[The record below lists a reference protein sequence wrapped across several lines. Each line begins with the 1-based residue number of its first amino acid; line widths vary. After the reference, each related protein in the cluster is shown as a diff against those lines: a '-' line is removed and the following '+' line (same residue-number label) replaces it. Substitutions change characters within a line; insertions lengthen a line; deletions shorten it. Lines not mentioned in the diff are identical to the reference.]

1 MDAINIVKEIM
12 RDFAESTGL
21 SNPEEPPRRYLW
33 TDAFAVCNFLEI
45 FHKTGDE
52 GWRQTALKLVDQ
64 VHFILGRHRK
74 DDIREGWISGLKEPE
89 GKRHPTIG
97 GLRIGK
103 QLNERG
109 FDDPF
114 YEHDEWERDG
124 QYYHYLT
131 KWMHALNRVSRVT
144 KDPVY
149 NQWAM
154 ELAMAA
160 HSAFV
165 HAIQTGSKRM
175 FWKMSI
181 DLSYPLVSS
190 MGHHDPLDGWITYEQ
205 LRTTAFE
212 FSETP
217 HLKLDSEIADMMALC
232 EGGDWAT
239 DDPLGIGGLLSDAYR
254 VFLLSAKGRLM
265 ETNLLN
271 ELLDASL
278 ESLDAFISRR
288 SLAQPVYQRLAF
300 RELGLTI
307 GIHAV
312 ERMRNEMNE
321 RRGNFPEGQRIYA
334 CLDRLSHHDRLSEAV
349 EKFWL
354 EPRNRQSPA
363 WTDHKDINNVML
375 ATSLSPGGFLDL

>member
-1 MDAINIVKEIM
+1 MDSINAAIEIM
-12 RDFAESTGL
+12 KDFAESTGL
-21 SNPEEPPRRYLW
+21 SNSEAPPRRYLW

-45 FHKTGDE
+45 FHKTRDE
-52 GWRQTALKLVDQ
+52 GWLQTALKLVDQ

-74 DDIREGWISGLKEPE
+74 DDAREGWISGLKEHE

-103 QLNERG
+103 QINERG

-114 YEHDEWERDG
+114 NEHDEWERDG

-131 KWMHALNRVSRVT
+131 KWMHALNRVSRET

-165 HAIQTGSKRM
+165 HTMQAGSKRM

-205 LRTTAFE
+205 LRTTALE
-212 FSETP
+212 FSEKP
-217 HLKLDSEIADMMALC
+217 NLRLDSEISDMRTLC
-232 EGGDWAT
+232 ASDNWAT
-239 DDPLGIGGLLSDAYR
+239 DDPLGIGGLLCDAYR
-254 VFLLSAKGRLM
+254 VFLLSTKGRIV

-271 ELLDASL
+271 DLLEASSD
-278 ESLDAFISRR
+278 SLDTFMARR
-288 SLAQPVYQRLAF
+288 SLAHSAYHRLAF

-307 GIHAV
+307 GIHAI
-312 ERMRNEMNE
+312 ELMRNVMN
-321 RRGNFPEGQRIYA
+321 RRRDDFPGSQKTYTW
-334 CLDRLSHHDRLSEAV
+334 LDRLSQYDRLSEAI

-354 EPRNRQSPA
+354 EPGNRSSQT
-363 WTDHKDINNVML
+363 WTDHKDINSVML
-375 ATSLSPGGFLDL
+375 ATSLAPDGFLDI